1 MAFID
6 GHGTFTK
13 PVLQIVS
20 QTISSVT
27 SVTINASQA
36 DLGIDATITPQSSSS
51 RILIVAAIS
60 FDTTRQN
67 EGGGWRIKRGG
78 PNGTLIGNAAQVG
91 SRYAVHSGFQSNAD
105 MDQSSRRTMILHLD
119 HPNTTSSTEYSIV
132 PYKRESGNMTVYL
145 NRAKNDPSQADDG
158 RFITTVTLME
168 FGN

>member
-1 MAFID
+1 MAFYD
-6 GHGTFTK
+6 GHGQFTK

-27 SVTINASQA
+27 SVTINAGQA

-51 RILIVAAIS
+51 RILIMAAIS

-67 EGGGWRIKRGG
+67 EAGGWRIKRGG
-78 PNGTLIGNAAQVG
+78 PNGTLIGNAQEVG
-91 SRYAVHSGFQSNAD
+91 SRYAVHSGFQANAD

-119 HPNTTSSTEYSIV
+119 HPNTTCSTEYSIV
-132 PYKRESGNMTVYL
+132 PYKRESNNMTVYL

-158 RFITTVTLME
+158 RYITTVTLME